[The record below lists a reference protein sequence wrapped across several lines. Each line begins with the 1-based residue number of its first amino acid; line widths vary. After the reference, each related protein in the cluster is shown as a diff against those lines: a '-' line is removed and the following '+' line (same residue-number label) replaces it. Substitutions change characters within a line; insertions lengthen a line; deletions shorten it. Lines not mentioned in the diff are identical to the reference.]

1 MERDI
6 WSDRRNETTALY
18 RRNYGRRRHKRRK
31 FARLVYPPTAEP
43 KVLNADF
50 RVMDISRKG
59 IKFHYKG
66 NGEDRTDPIRLKSIV
81 ALTIRFHDGEVI
93 DINVEILRCEQT
105 RHSKEKIYA
114 GFVDKGITAERIAKE
129 QAYLLSHFPDFC
141 RVPRD

>member
-1 MERDI
+1 
-6 WSDRRNETTALY
+6 
-18 RRNYGRRRHKRRK
+18 
-31 FARLVYPPTAEP
+31 LVYPPTAEP

-50 RVMDISRKG
+50 RVMDISQKG
-59 IKFHYKG
+59 IKFHDKG

-81 ALTIRFHDGEVI
+81 ALIIQFHDGEII
-93 DINVEILRCEQT
+93 DIHVEILRCEQT